1 MRTWFEPDEDEEF
14 EAVKALLVRRCLT
27 WAGERRLPVYAAIV
41 DAALESRHRS
51 RDGRLCHWDTRQ
63 VRRFLLEW
71 IPHHLVASREVLDA
85 APDSLT
91 TMFRYLAEAGLRDPR
106 GATPAELE
114 AAVAATAAEYP
125 AVLDDPD
132 RQSVGTFWARTA
144 LDHGVDLTDDR
155 AVARFR
161 RDIDAGRIDYDADLL
176 DRLVMARFFESGPDE
191 ERAFPQPPV
200 TLPPAGELTA
210 AAARSEVV
218 RQLAALADWTG
229 AGGRTLTGTGNL
241 RLADAREL
249 AALLGT
255 GEQDLRVRSAA
266 ELPKVGLLFAW
277 AKAARLVRVSKG
289 RLLRVAKAAPLL
301 RDPERLWSRAFESF
315 FDLGA
320 AICAPGSPL
329 ARLFDEI
336 VADALNSVYGMPAP
350 MPMARISEPI
360 LLACQDYLGF
370 DRVGWR
376 EQAHRELGSTF
387 EALAALGAVELSHGL
402 ADELYS
408 SDLDTDDHELPPD
421 ARARL
426 RAALAEPGPLVRL
439 TPLGVRAARDRMLA
453 EGRDAPL
460 VGELA
465 GAAPAELLGVLAQHY
480 PQEPAE
486 AELRGWLAANGE
498 SVEPLLDAVRACPF
512 RSRAAAMLD
521 TLVQLHAEGRA
532 MLPRLRDDR
541 VLGPIALTFLVD
553 AGELR
558 PEQLSPQEQL
568 SLLAEGLLNLLE
580 LGGPHQV
587 VTQLE
592 EMAGREASEIVAAVA
607 NSDHPADVAM
617 AEFRSLVSVPAR
629 APRHRLRMPDGH
641 APGGRGSRG
650 GRGRPGGHGGRGR
663 RRG

>member
-14 EAVKALLVRRCLT
+14 EAAKALLVRRCLT
-27 WAGERRLPVYAAIV
+27 WAGERRLPVEGVIV

-51 RDGRLCHWDTRQ
+51 RDGRLCFWNARQ

-71 IPHHLVASREVLDA
+71 IPHHVVASREVLDA

-114 AAVAATAAEYP
+114 AAVDATAAEYP

-132 RQSVGTFWARTA
+132 RQSVATFWTRTA
-144 LDHGVDLTDDR
+144 LDHGVDLTDGK

-161 RDIDAGRIDYDADLL
+161 RDVDAGRVDYDADLL

-200 TLPPAGELTA
+200 TLPPPAALTA

-218 RQLAALADWTG
+218 RQLVALADWTG
-229 AGGRTLTGTGNL
+229 SGGRALTGTGNL
-241 RLADAREL
+241 RLTDAREL
-249 AALLGT
+249 AAMLGT
-255 GEQDLRVRSAA
+255 GEQDLRARSAA

-301 RDPERLWSRAFESF
+301 REPERLWSRAFESF

-320 AICAPGSPL
+320 AIGASRSPL

-336 VADALNSVYGMPAP
+336 VDDALNSVYGMPAP
-350 MPMARISEPI
+350 MPVARLTEPI
-360 LLACQDYLGF
+360 LLACEDYLGF
-370 DRVGWR
+370 DDGVWR
-376 EQAHRELGSTF
+376 EQVRQGLDSTF

-408 SDLDTDDHELPPD
+408 SDLDIDDHDLPPD

-426 RAALAEPGPLVRL
+426 RARLAEPGPLVQL
-439 TPLGVRAARDRMLA
+439 TPLGVRAVRDRLLA

-465 GAAPAELLGVLAQHY
+465 GAAPAELLGMLAQHY
-480 PQEPAE
+480 PQEQAE
-486 AELRGWLAANGE
+486 EELRRWLAANGG

-512 RSRAAAMLD
+512 RSRAAALLD
-521 TLVQLHAEGRA
+521 TLVQLHADGRA

-541 VLGPIALTFLVD
+541 VLGPIALTALVD
-553 AGELR
+553 AGKVR
-558 PEQLSPQEQL
+558 PEQLSPREQL
-568 SLLAEGLLNLLE
+568 SLMAEGLLNLLE
-580 LGGPHQV
+580 LGGPQQV
-587 VTQLE
+587 VAQLAE
-592 EMAGREASEIVAAVA
+592 VAGREASEIVAAVA

-641 APGGRGSRG
+641 APGSRGSRS
-650 GRGRPGGHGGRGR
+650 RRGGRGR